1 MPSDRIPGGGGRPA
15 RGYTLIEAM
24 VAMVVL
30 LTGALAAVGIND
42 MGVRLDGDG
51 RRMTRATAIAED
63 LVNQIA
69 LWQYTDP
76 RLANSVTENDDDIG
90 DTGFVLE
97 RTPDSG
103 VAALVDHGEA
113 DLTLGG
119 TTWLGIPQAQLQ
131 ANGFQRYWSVSFND
145 PGAPGTLLD
154 ANQNGVPDGMRIA
167 VIVRWPQGAGWR
179 RIVLLSSKVNPADAQ

>member
-1 MPSDRIPGGGGRPA
+1 MPSDRFPRRGGRPS

-63 LVNQIA
+63 LAAQIA
-69 LWQYTDP
+69 LWPYTDP
-76 RLANSVTENDDDIG
+76 RLTNPVPDNDDNIG
-90 DTGFVLE
+90 DTGFALE
-97 RTPDSG
+97 STPDSG
-103 VAALVDHGEA
+103 LADLVDHGEA

-131 ANGFQRYWSVSFND
+131 ANGFQRYWNVSFND
-145 PGAPGTLLD
+145 PAAPGTLLD
-154 ANQNGVPDGMRIA
+154 ANGNGVADGMRIA
-167 VIVRWPQGAGWR
+167 IVVRWPQGAGWR
-179 RIVLLSSKVNPADAQ
+179 RIVLLTSKVNPADVQ